1 MSGSRTDLA
10 EGGLGGAGFLGGAL
24 ATLSILPSRIST
36 QSICLR
42 ERTVDTKKITRER
55 EGSKDEGWWGGD
67 TFFDRV

>member
-42 ERTVDTKKITRER
+42 ERTVDTKKITR
-55 EGSKDEGWWGGD
+55 K
-67 TFFDRV
+67 